1 MLQVTRS
8 SPLPSF
14 PQARGTAPVSSRTE
28 GARSPALAPV
38 RDSFTAAS
46 AAPAAARG
54 VLGDALSRVGN
65 LRLPIPWPGKGEA
78 GKIGWI
84 QKAFPPA
91 KESTAEFESLH
102 AQVKAGKD
110 VMPAEAK
117 DCVFL
122 AVGGLLSQYAPKEL
136 YFDDNLDALEDA
148 GLQVGRVPVDTD
160 MGVEHNAAIVRQ
172 AVLDA
177 AKDGKKVVLM
187 GHSKGGLDSAAA
199 LAMYPELKE
208 HVRALVTVQSPY
220 GGSPMAQDLLDN
232 PLVRYG
238 LGGAVEAL
246 GGSIQAGEDLTYN
259 SRQKFLAKYPMPE
272 GIPTVSMASTTF
284 KPTSPL
290 FAFQEYM
297 QQRYGVKS
305 DGLVVPQDAF
315 IPGSKAV
322 TLHGLDHLESTI
334 TNPNPFK
341 SYKPADIT
349 LSLVAMALKMPK
361 EG

>member
-1 MLQVTRS
+1 MLPVTRS
-8 SPLPSF
+8 SALPSL
-14 PQARGTAPVSSRTE
+14 PQARGTAPVSPRSE
-28 GARSPALAPV
+28 GARSTALAPV

-46 AAPAAARG
+46 GASAAARG
-54 VLGDALSRVGN
+54 LLGGALSQVGN

-78 GKIGWI
+78 DKIGWI

-91 KESTAEFESLH
+91 KESTPEFEALH
-102 AQVKAGKD
+102 QQVLAGKD
-110 VMPAEAK
+110 VMPPEAK

-136 YFDDNLDALEDA
+136 YFDDNLDALADA
-148 GLQVGRVPVDTD
+148 GLQTGRVPVDTD

-177 AKDGKKVVLM
+177 AKDGKKVVLI

-208 HVRALVTVQSPY
+208 HVRALVTIQSPY

-272 GIPTVSMASTTF
+272 GIPTVSMASDSF

-305 DGLVVPQDAF
+305 DGLVVAQDAF

-322 TLHGLDHLESTI
+322 TVHGMDHLESTI

-341 SYKPADIT
+341 SYKPADVT
-349 LSLVAMALKMPK
+349 LSLVAMALNMPK

>member
-1 MLQVTRS
+1 MLQATRS
-8 SPLPSF
+8 SNRSPLP
-14 PQARGTAPVSSRTE
+14 QTR
-28 GARSPALAPV
+28 ALAPV
-38 RDSFTAAS
+38 SAQVEPSRNTLRSPARDSFTASA

-54 VLGDALSRVGN
+54 LLGDALSRVGH

-78 GKIGWI
+78 DKIGWI

-102 AQVKAGKD
+102 QQVLAGKD

-160 MGVEHNAAIVRQ
+160 MGVEHNAAIVRE
-172 AVLDA
+172 AVLEA
-177 AKDGKKVVLM
+177 AKNGKKVVLI

-208 HVRALVTVQSPY
+208 HVRALVTIQSPY

-246 GGSIQAGEDLTYN
+246 GGSIKAGEDLTYD
-259 SRQKFLAKYPMPE
+259 SRQKFLAKHPLPP

-305 DGLVVPQDAF
+305 DGLVLPQDAF

-322 TLHGLDHLESTI
+322 TIHGLDHLESTV

-349 LSLVAMALKMPK
+349 LGLVAMALRMPK